1 MDDQGQLLDEEGWF
15 RRIVQ
20 FIREDETYTTEL
32 DEGGHQN
39 YIQNMSD
46 EDWEELGL
54 DISNNTHLEKVKLYN
69 EALSDD
75 RMSYL
80 FGGMTRSSSIKE
92 MHLYNNDL
100 SIAAVRSMLPFLQ
113 NANNLTRL
121 NLDDNDLQC
130 EGFNFLLRALR
141 NCPIERLDCYN
152 CGIASIEIDNEH
164 KPKRLKQLYL
174 DYNNID
180 TDGCREL
187 TKLLQGGDA
196 TLKELH
202 LDNNDIDD
210 DGVEIL
216 MNALQTNSTLTELHL
231 DKNDIS
237 DYGVEIL
244 VDSLRSN
251 KSLKTLSLKGN
262 NEISNRGQL
271 MLLKLVGDVSSI
283 EATLQ
288 CNHTLNSI
296 TVETSDEDAR
306 VMSEAIEAAAD
317 STSYVYRNGSLER
330 EKIMGTQLNSATRE
344 ELAELQG
351 VNHSVFSEIDPLHM
365 PEVLALVGNYHGQE
379 ELYVALR
386 SSIAGLISTV
396 DRKQYLKQ
404 QWEYHKL
411 MIAEHEAKMDAIE
424 AELATMEVSGV
435 APVEN
440 IGSETRRDKKRR
452 TL

>member
-1 MDDQGQLLDEEGWF
+1 
-15 RRIVQ
+15 
-20 FIREDETYTTEL
+20 
-32 DEGGHQN
+32 
-39 YIQNMSD
+39 MSD
-46 EDWEELGL
+46 
-54 DISNNTHLEKVKLYN
+54 S
-69 EALSDD
+69 
-75 RMSYL
+75 
-80 FGGMTRSSSIKE
+80 
-92 MHLYNNDL
+92 
-100 SIAAVRSMLPFLQ
+100 
-113 NANNLTRL
+113 
-121 NLDDNDLQC
+121 
-130 EGFNFLLRALR
+130 
-141 NCPIERLDCYN
+141 PIEKLSCQRCD
-152 CGIASIEIDNEH
+152 IEFIEIDN
-164 KPKRLKQLYL
+164 KQIPKNLKSLYL

-180 TDGCREL
+180 TDGCQEL

-196 TLKELH
+196 TLNELH

-231 DKNDIS
+231 DNNDIS

-262 NEISNRGQL
+262 NEISKRGQL

-296 TVETSDEDAR
+296 TVETSDADAR

-317 STSYVYRNGSLER
+317 STSYVFRNGRLER
-330 EKIMGTQLNSATRE
+330 EKMMGTQLHSVTRE

-351 VNHSVFSEIDPLHM
+351 VRHSVFSEIDPLHL

-396 DRKQYLKQ
+396 NRKQFLKQ

-411 MIAEHEAKMDAIE
+411 MIAEHEAKMEAIE

-435 APVEN
+435 APIED
-440 IGSETRRDKKRR
+440 IGSESRRDKRR
-452 TL
+452 RAL